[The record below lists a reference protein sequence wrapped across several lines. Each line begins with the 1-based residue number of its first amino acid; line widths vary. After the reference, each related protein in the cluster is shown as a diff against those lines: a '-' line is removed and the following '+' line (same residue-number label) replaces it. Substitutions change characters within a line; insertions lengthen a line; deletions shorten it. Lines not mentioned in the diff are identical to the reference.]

1 MDRNHELVQIQGGVV
16 VLVTE
21 RPNLC
26 CSSIVEL
33 SNLSKLY
40 AGIICIMILQH
51 LTDTKKP
58 TQKRDAAPNFQAGII
73 ALKTKIRVLL
83 TQSPRSIYN
92 TRAARRDLLQ
102 RRGAKL
108 ALHEQVATGLGLH
121 EAGASRI
128 LLLEEARVF
137 A

>member
-58 TQKRDAAPNFQAGII
+58 TQKRDAAPNFQAGIV
-73 ALKTKIRVLL
+73 ALKTK
-83 TQSPRSIYN
+83 N
-92 TRAARRDLLQ
+92 TCTPHSESKKHIQYTRC
-102 RRGAKL
+102 
-108 ALHEQVATGLGLH
+108 
-121 EAGASRI
+121 SS
-128 LLLEEARVF
+128 
-137 A
+137 